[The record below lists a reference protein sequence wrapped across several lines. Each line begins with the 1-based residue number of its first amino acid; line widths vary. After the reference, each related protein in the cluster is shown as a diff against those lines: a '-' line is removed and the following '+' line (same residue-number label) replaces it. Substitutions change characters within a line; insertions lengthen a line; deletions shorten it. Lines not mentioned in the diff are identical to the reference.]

1 MSEFLDVAIDA
12 ANKSS
17 ELTKSYFQTN
27 LKVEIKDD
35 RSPVTKADKESE
47 IIIKETINKY
57 FPSHS
62 IYGEEYGFDENDND
76 YTWII
81 DPIDGTKN
89 YIDGIP
95 LWGILIA
102 LMHKGEV
109 ILGLSSM
116 PMIDELLYAE
126 VGRSAYLN
134 GEKTHV
140 SEFESINECMLSFGS
155 IGAFQEKDYEKGLMN
170 LIKVS
175 RRQRSFGDCYP
186 YHLLAS
192 GKLDIVC
199 EAAIKVVDVAPFSLI
214 IKEAGGMTSDLDG
227 HPLDMNINSFV
238 ATNGKVHKDALLFF
252 NSSS

>member
-1 MSEFLDVAIDA
+1 MSEFLDVAIEA
-12 ANKSS
+12 IQKSS

-27 LKVEIKDD
+27 LNVEIKKDK
-35 RSPVTKADKESE
+35 SPVTKADRESE
-47 IIIKETINKY
+47 IIIKEIINNH
-57 FPSHS
+57 FPTHS
-62 IYGEEYGFDENDND
+62 IYGEEYGFDEKDNEF
-76 YTWII
+76 TWII

-95 LWGILIA
+95 LWGTLIA
-102 LMHKGEV
+102 LMRKGEI

-126 VGRSAYLN
+126 VGEEAYLN
-134 GEKTHV
+134 GDKVHV
-140 SEFESINECMLSFGS
+140 SEFETVDQCMLSFGS
-155 IGAFQEKDYEKGLMN
+155 LGAFQEKQYEQGLMD
-170 LIKVS
+170 LIKAS

-214 IKEAGGMTSDLDG
+214 IKEAGGYASDIKG
-227 HPLDMNINSFV
+227 RPLDMNINSFL
-238 ATNGKVHKDALLFF
+238 ATNGKVHNDVLKFF
-252 NSSS
+252 NSEI